1 MDIPRLKRPSRK
13 RYIQGGI
20 AVGAVL
26 LMTIVLANLKPAA
39 PSVDAGTLWM
49 DTVER
54 GEMVREVRGP
64 GTLVPEQIRWISAL
78 TPARVER
85 VLAQPG
91 DSVKAE
97 TVLLEM
103 SNPDVQI
110 NALQAQQQLTAAE
123 ASLVQL
129 RTNLETSRLSQEATA
144 AQARTLYN
152 EAVRNAM
159 MAESLSAKGFS
170 STFELSRARDQVEEA
185 RTRLRIEESRLKL
198 LSESMEPQIRV
209 QEENVV
215 RLQAI
220 NEHRQNEVRGLRV
233 KAGDAGVLQELT
245 LQLGQWVVPGQ
256 VLAKVVQ
263 PLRLKAVLRVPETQA
278 PDVRLG
284 QTATIDTRNGIV
296 KGRVIRMDPQS
307 TSGTVAVDV
316 ALEGELPAGARP
328 ELSVDGTIEL
338 ERLPDVLHV
347 GRPGYGQPNSTIGMF
362 KVVDG
367 GRYAVRVSVQ
377 VGRSSVNTMEVI
389 QGLDRGDVVI
399 LSDMS
404 RWDSAD
410 RVRLK

>member
-1 MDIPRLKRPSRK
+1 MDIPRLKRPSNK

-20 AVGAVL
+20 AVAAII
-26 LMTIVLANLKPAA
+26 LMTVVLANLKPAA

-49 DTVER
+49 DTVAR

-91 DSVKAE
+91 DSVKPE

-123 ASLVQL
+123 AALVQL

-144 AQARTLYN
+144 AQARTAYN

-159 MAESLSAKGFS
+159 MAESLSAKGFGS
-170 STFELSRARDQVEEA
+170 SFELSRARDQAAEA
-185 RTRLRIEESRLKL
+185 ATRLRIEDERLRL
-198 LSESMEPQIRV
+198 LTVSTAPQIRV

-233 KAGDAGVLQELT
+233 KAGEAGVLQELT

-256 VLAKVVQ
+256 VIAKVVQ
-263 PLRLKAVLRVPETQA
+263 PLRLKAVIRVPETQA

-284 QTATIDTRNGIV
+284 QTAFIDTRNGIV
-296 KGRVIRMDPQS
+296 KGRVIRMDPNSQ
-307 TSGTVAVDV
+307 SGTVSVDIK
-316 ALEGELPAGARP
+316 LEGDLPPGARP
-328 ELSVDGTIEL
+328 DLSIDGTIEL
-338 ERLPDVLHV
+338 ERLQDVLHV

-362 KVVDG
+362 KVIDG
-367 GRYAVRVSVQ
+367 GDYAIQVSVQ

-389 QGLDRGDVVI
+389 QGLNQGDIVI
-399 LSDMS
+399 LSDMT
-404 RWDSAD
+404 RWDSAE

>member
-1 MDIPRLKRPSRK
+1 MDIPRLKRPSKK

-20 AVGAVL
+20 AVAAVA
-26 LMTIVLANLKPAA
+26 LMTVVLANLKPAA

-91 DSVKAE
+91 DSVKPE

-110 NALQAQQQLTAAE
+110 NALQAQQQLTAAQ
-123 ASLVQL
+123 AALVQL

-144 AQARTLYN
+144 AQARTAYN
-152 EAVRNAM
+152 EALRNAM
-159 MAESLSAKGFS
+159 MAESLAAKGFGS
-170 STFELSRARDQVEEA
+170 SFELSRARDQAAEA
-185 RTRLRIEESRLKL
+185 ATRLRIEDERLRL
-198 LSESMEPQIRV
+198 LTVSTAPQITV
-209 QEENVV
+209 QEENVG
-215 RLQAI
+215 RLRAI

-233 KAGDAGVLQELT
+233 KAGDSGVLQELT

-263 PLRLKAVLRVPETQA
+263 PLRLKAVIRIPETQA

-284 QTATIDTRNGIV
+284 QTAFIDTRNGIV
-296 KGRVIRMDPQS
+296 KGRVIRMDPNS
-307 TSGTVAVDV
+307 SSGTVSVDV
-316 ALEGELPAGARP
+316 AFEDPLPAGARP
-328 ELSVDGTIEL
+328 DLSVDGTIEL
-338 ERLPDVLHV
+338 ERLQDVLHV

-362 KVVDG
+362 KVIEG
-367 GRYAVRVSVQ
+367 GRYAVQVSVQ

-389 QGLDRGDVVI
+389 QGLNQGDVVI
-399 LSDMS
+399 LSDMT
-404 RWDSAD
+404 RWDSAE

>member
-1 MDIPRLKRPSRK
+1 
-13 RYIQGGI
+13 
-20 AVGAVL
+20 
-26 LMTIVLANLKPAA
+26 
-39 PSVDAGTLWM
+39 
-49 DTVER
+49 
-54 GEMVREVRGP
+54 
-64 GTLVPEQIRWISAL
+64 
-78 TPARVER
+78 
-85 VLAQPG
+85 
-91 DSVKAE
+91 
-97 TVLLEM
+97 
-103 SNPDVQI
+103 
-110 NALQAQQQLTAAE
+110 
-123 ASLVQL
+123 
-129 RTNLETSRLSQEATA
+129 
-144 AQARTLYN
+144 
-152 EAVRNAM
+152 
-159 MAESLSAKGFS
+159 
-170 STFELSRARDQVEEA
+170 
-185 RTRLRIEESRLKL
+185 
-198 LSESMEPQIRV
+198 MEPQVRV

>member
-1 MDIPRLKRPSRK
+1 MDIPRLKRPSKK

-20 AVGAVL
+20 AVAAVA
-26 LMTIVLANLKPAA
+26 LMTVVLANLKPAA

-91 DSVKAE
+91 DSVKPE

-110 NALQAQQQLTAAE
+110 NALQAQQQLTAAQ
-123 ASLVQL
+123 AALVQL

-144 AQARTLYN
+144 AQARTAYN
-152 EAVRNAM
+152 EALRNAM
-159 MAESLSAKGFS
+159 MAESLAAKGFGS
-170 STFELSRARDQVEEA
+170 SFELSRARDQAAEA
-185 RTRLRIEESRLKL
+185 ATRLRIEDERLRL
-198 LSESMEPQIRV
+198 LTVSTAPQITV
-209 QEENVV
+209 QEENVG
-215 RLQAI
+215 RLRAI

-233 KAGDAGVLQELT
+233 KAGDSGVLQELT

-263 PLRLKAVLRVPETQA
+263 PLRLKAVIRIPETQA

-284 QTATIDTRNGIV
+284 QTAFIDTRNGIV
-296 KGRVIRMDPQS
+296 KGRVIRMDPNS
-307 TSGTVAVDV
+307 SSGTVSVDV
-316 ALEGELPAGARP
+316 AFEDPLPSGARP
-328 ELSVDGTIEL
+328 DLSVDGTIEL
-338 ERLPDVLHV
+338 ERLQDVLHV

-362 KVVDG
+362 KVIEG
-367 GRYAVRVSVQ
+367 GRYAVQVSVQ

-389 QGLDRGDVVI
+389 QGLNQGDVVI
-399 LSDMS
+399 LSDMT
-404 RWDSAD
+404 RWDSAE

>member
-26 LMTIVLANLKPAA
+26 LMTVVLANLKPAA

-54 GEMVREVRGP
+54 GEMVRDVRGP

-91 DSVKAE
+91 DSVRPE

-123 ASLVQL
+123 AALVQL
-129 RTNLETSRLSQEATA
+129 RTNLETSRLSQEAVA

-152 EAVRNAM
+152 EAVRNAT
-159 MAESLSAKGFS
+159 MAESLAVKGFGS
-170 STFELSRARDQVEEA
+170 SFELSRARDQVEEA
-185 RTRLRIEESRLKL
+185 RTRLRIEDGRLKL
-198 LSESMEPQIRV
+198 LTESMAPQIKV

-215 RLQAI
+215 RLEAI

-233 KAGDAGVLQELT
+233 KAGDTGVLQELT

-256 VLAKVVQ
+256 MLAKVVQ
-263 PLRLKAVLRVPETQA
+263 PLRLKAALRIPETQA

-284 QTATIDTRNGIV
+284 QSATIDTRNGIV

-307 TSGTVAVDV
+307 TSGTVTVDV
-316 ALEGELPAGARP
+316 AFEDPLPPGARP

-338 ERLPDVLHV
+338 ERLPEVLHV

-362 KVVDG
+362 KVVEG
-367 GRYAVRVSVQ
+367 GRYAIRVSVQ
-377 VGRSSVNTMEVI
+377 VGRSSVNQMEVI

>member
-1 MDIPRLKRPSRK
+1 
-13 RYIQGGI
+13 
-20 AVGAVL
+20 
-26 LMTIVLANLKPAA
+26 
-39 PSVDAGTLWM
+39 
-49 DTVER
+49 
-54 GEMVREVRGP
+54 
-64 GTLVPEQIRWISAL
+64 
-78 TPARVER
+78 
-85 VLAQPG
+85 
-91 DSVKAE
+91 
-97 TVLLEM
+97 
-103 SNPDVQI
+103 
-110 NALQAQQQLTAAE
+110 
-123 ASLVQL
+123 
-129 RTNLETSRLSQEATA
+129 
-144 AQARTLYN
+144 
-152 EAVRNAM
+152 
-159 MAESLSAKGFS
+159 
-170 STFELSRARDQVEEA
+170 
-185 RTRLRIEESRLKL
+185 
-198 LSESMEPQIRV
+198 MEPQIRV

>member
-1 MDIPRLKRPSRK
+1 MDIPRLRRPSKK
-13 RYIQGGI
+13 RYVQGGI

-39 PSVDAGTLWM
+39 PSVDSGTLWF
-49 DTVER
+49 DTVQR
-54 GEMVREVRGP
+54 GEMIRDVRGP

-91 DSVKAE
+91 DSVRSE

-123 ASLVQL
+123 ATLVQL
-129 RTNLETSRLSQEATA
+129 RTTLETQRLAQEATA
-144 AQARTLYN
+144 AQARTIYN
-152 EAVRNAM
+152 ESVRNAM
-159 MAESLSAKGFS
+159 MAESLAAKGFS
-170 STFELSRARDQVEEA
+170 STFELSRARDLATEA
-185 RTRLRIEESRLKL
+185 ATRLRIEDERLRL
-198 LSESMEPQIRV
+198 LTVSTAPQIRV

-233 KAGDAGVLQELT
+233 RAGEAGVLQELT

-263 PLRLKAVLRVPETQA
+263 PLRLKAVIRVPETQGSE
-278 PDVRLG
+278 VRLG
-284 QTATIDTRNGIV
+284 QKALIDTRNGV
-296 KGRVIRMDPQS
+296 VAGRVIRIDPASQN
-307 TSGTVAVDV
+307 GTVAVDV
-316 ALEGELPAGARP
+316 AFEGELPAGARP
-328 ELSVDGTIEL
+328 ELSVDGTIEID
-338 ERLPDVLHV
+338 RLTDAVYV
-347 GRPGYGQPNSTIGMF
+347 GRPAYGQPNSTIGMF
-362 KVVDG
+362 KAVEG
-367 GRYAVRVSVQ
+367 GRYAVQIPVQ

-389 QGLDRGDVVI
+389 QGLVPGDVVI
-399 LSDMS
+399 LSDMT
-404 RWDSAD
+404 RWDSAE

>member
-1 MDIPRLKRPSRK
+1 
-13 RYIQGGI
+13 
-20 AVGAVL
+20 
-26 LMTIVLANLKPAA
+26 
-39 PSVDAGTLWM
+39 M

-103 SNPDVQI
+103 SNPHVQI
-110 NALQAQQQLTAAE
+110 NALQAPQQLTAAE

-377 VGRSSVNTMEVI
+377 VGSSSVNTMEVI

>member
-198 LSESMEPQIRV
+198 LSESMEPQVRV

>member
-1 MDIPRLKRPSRK
+1 MDIPRLQRPSRK

-26 LMTIVLANLKPAA
+26 LMTVVLANLKPAA

-54 GEMVREVRGP
+54 GEMLRDVRGP

-91 DSVKAE
+91 DSVKPE
-97 TVLLEM
+97 TVVLEM
-103 SNPDVQI
+103 SNPDVLI

-123 ASLVQL
+123 AALVQL
-129 RTNLETSRLSQEATA
+129 RTNLETGRLSQEATA
-144 AQARTLYN
+144 AQARTAYN

-159 MAESLSAKGFS
+159 MAESLSAKGFGS
-170 STFELSRARDQVEEA
+170 SFELSRARDMVEEA
-185 RTRLRIEESRLKL
+185 RTRLRIEEGRLKL
-198 LSESMEPQIRV
+198 LTESMEPQVRV
-209 QEENVV
+209 QGENVV

-220 NEHRQNEVRGLRV
+220 NEQYQSQVRGLRV
-233 KAGDAGVLQELT
+233 KAGEAGVLQELT

-263 PLRLKAVLRVPETQA
+263 PLRLKAVLRIPETQA
-278 PDVRLG
+278 PEVHLG
-284 QTATIDTRNGIV
+284 QTAIVDTRNGFV

-307 TSGTVAVDV
+307 TSGSVAVDV
-316 ALEGELPAGARP
+316 AFDGPLPPGARP

-338 ERLPDVLHV
+338 ERLSDVLYV

-367 GRYAVRVSVQ
+367 GRYAVNVPVQ
-377 VGRSSVNTMEVI
+377 VGRSSVNLMEVI
-389 QGLDRGDVVI
+389 QGLERGDVVI

-404 RWDSAD
+404 RWESVD
-410 RVRLK
+410 RVRLR

>member
-1 MDIPRLKRPSRK
+1 M
-13 RYIQGGI
+13 
-20 AVGAVL
+20 
-26 LMTIVLANLKPAA
+26 
-39 PSVDAGTLWM
+39 
-49 DTVER
+49 
-54 GEMVREVRGP
+54 
-64 GTLVPEQIRWISAL
+64 
-78 TPARVER
+78 
-85 VLAQPG
+85 
-91 DSVKAE
+91 
-97 TVLLEM
+97 
-103 SNPDVQI
+103 
-110 NALQAQQQLTAAE
+110 
-123 ASLVQL
+123 
-129 RTNLETSRLSQEATA
+129 
-144 AQARTLYN
+144 
-152 EAVRNAM
+152 
-159 MAESLSAKGFS
+159 
-170 STFELSRARDQVEEA
+170 
-185 RTRLRIEESRLKL
+185 
-198 LSESMEPQIRV
+198 
-209 QEENVV
+209 
-215 RLQAI
+215 
-220 NEHRQNEVRGLRV
+220 
-233 KAGDAGVLQELT
+233 
-245 LQLGQWVVPGQ
+245 
-256 VLAKVVQ
+256 LAKVVQ
-263 PLRLKAVLRVPETQA
+263 PLRLKAALRIPETQA

-284 QTATIDTRNGIV
+284 QSATIDTRNGIV